1 MKRDPN
7 NKKPTK
13 LLTAVTALLLAVGIV
28 ADVAMFGVF
37 PSSLDKAF
45 PGQNGDPELQKTSYA
60 NGLSV
65 AQKVEEEGAVLLKND
80 GALPLAGTNRKI
92 NLLGYASANPVYGG
106 TGSGGSSYT
115 ANRTDFVKAFTDAG
129 FEVNQNL
136 VNLYSPK
143 TTKAE
148 IHSLLIFPSRNCLQP
163 RNWLRTW
170 VWSTSILETAHLKQ

>member
-65 AQKVEEEGAVLLKND
+65 AQKIEEEGAVLLKND
-80 GALPLAGTNRKI
+80 GALPLAGTNRKSI
-92 NLLGYASANPVYGG
+92 FWAMLPQIRFMAVRVPVAAATLQ
-106 TGSGGSSYT
+106 TG
-115 ANRTDFVKAFTDAG
+115 
-129 FEVNQNL
+129 Q
-136 VNLYSPK
+136 
-143 TTKAE
+143 
-148 IHSLLIFPSRNCLQP
+148 
-163 RNWLRTW
+163 
-170 VWSTSILETAHLKQ
+170 IL

>member
-92 NLLGYASANPVYGG
+92 NLL
-106 TGSGGSSYT
+106 
-115 ANRTDFVKAFTDAG
+115 
-129 FEVNQNL
+129 
-136 VNLYSPK
+136 
-143 TTKAE
+143 E
-148 IHSLLIFPSRNCLQP
+148 IGR
-163 RNWLRTW
+163 
-170 VWSTSILETAHLKQ
+170 AHV

>member
-45 PGQNGDPELQKTSYA
+45 PGQNGDPELQKKTSYA

-65 AQKVEEEGAVLLKND
+65 AQKIEEEGAVLLKKCRRSAVGRNKPKNQSS
-80 GALPLAGTNRKI
+80 GLCFRKSG
-92 NLLGYASANPVYGG
+92 LWRYGFRWQQLHCKPDRFCK
-106 TGSGGSSYT
+106 S
-115 ANRTDFVKAFTDAG
+115 
-129 FEVNQNL
+129 
-136 VNLYSPK
+136 LYGCR
-143 TTKAE
+143 
-148 IHSLLIFPSRNCLQP
+148 F
-163 RNWLRTW
+163 
-170 VWSTSILETAHLKQ
+170 

>member
-60 NGLSV
+60 MV
-65 AQKVEEEGAVLLKND
+65 CQ
-80 GALPLAGTNRKI
+80 
-92 NLLGYASANPVYGG
+92 
-106 TGSGGSSYT
+106 
-115 ANRTDFVKAFTDAG
+115 
-129 FEVNQNL
+129 
-136 VNLYSPK
+136 
-143 TTKAE
+143 
-148 IHSLLIFPSRNCLQP
+148 
-163 RNWLRTW
+163 WLRK
-170 VWSTSILETAHLKQ
+170 SRRKAQSF

>member
-65 AQKVEEEGAVLLKND
+65 AQKIEEEGAVLLKND

-136 VNLYSPK
+136 VNLYSPNNFSTMK
-143 TTKAE
+143 YN
-148 IHSLLIFPSRNCLQP
+148 SGLI
-163 RNWLRTW
+163 
-170 VWSTSILETAHLKQ
+170 SIFNKIVMAGLFIICN

>member
-37 PSSLDKAF
+37 PSSLDKALA
-45 PGQNGDPELQKTSYA
+45 GQNGDPELHKTSYA

-80 GALPLAGTNRKI
+80 GALPLAGTTEKSIFWAMLPQIRFM
-92 NLLGYASANPVYGG
+92 AVRVPVAAATLQ
-106 TGSGGSSYT
+106 TG
-115 ANRTDFVKAFTDAG
+115 
-129 FEVNQNL
+129 Q
-136 VNLYSPK
+136 
-143 TTKAE
+143 
-148 IHSLLIFPSRNCLQP
+148 
-163 RNWLRTW
+163 
-170 VWSTSILETAHLKQ
+170 IL

>member
-65 AQKVEEEGAVLLKND
+65 AQKIEEEGAVLLKMT
-80 GALPLAGTNRKI
+80 ALCRWQEQTENQSSGLCFRKSG
-92 NLLGYASANPVYGG
+92 LWRYGFRWQQLHCKPDRFCK
-106 TGSGGSSYT
+106 S
-115 ANRTDFVKAFTDAG
+115 
-129 FEVNQNL
+129 
-136 VNLYSPK
+136 LYGCR
-143 TTKAE
+143 
-148 IHSLLIFPSRNCLQP
+148 F
-163 RNWLRTW
+163 
-170 VWSTSILETAHLKQ
+170 

>member
-65 AQKVEEEGAVLLKND
+65 AQKVEEEGAVLLKMT
-80 GALPLAGTNRKI
+80 ALCRWQEQTEKSIFWAMLPQIRFMAVRV
-92 NLLGYASANPVYGG
+92 PVAAATLQ
-106 TGSGGSSYT
+106 TG
-115 ANRTDFVKAFTDAG
+115 
-129 FEVNQNL
+129 Q
-136 VNLYSPK
+136 
-143 TTKAE
+143 
-148 IHSLLIFPSRNCLQP
+148 
-163 RNWLRTW
+163 
-170 VWSTSILETAHLKQ
+170 IL